1 MGYPAKP
8 KAAILQKML
17 PPNNKPM
24 SQLAKDEGIAQGTL
38 YSWRAAARAQ
48 GQLMPNGDSTPQGWG
63 SSDKFVAVLET
74 SALNDIAL
82 SIYCRKKGLHTQQIK
97 EWRAACEQAND
108 WDRSQNKRLQEHSR
122 SSDKRIKALER
133 ELYRKEKA
141 LAETAALLVLR
152 KKSQAIWEDQEDER
166 LTP

>member
-1 MGYPAKP
+1 MGYPAKR

-17 PPNNKPM
+17 PPNNKPI

-38 YSWRAAARAQ
+38 YSWRAVARAQ
-48 GQLMPNGDSTPQGWG
+48 GQLMPDGDSTPQGWG
-63 SSDKFVAVLET
+63 SSDKFAAVLET
-74 SALNDIAL
+74 SALNETAL

-97 EWRAACEQAND
+97 EWREACEQAND
-108 WDRSQNKRLQEHSR
+108 WGWAQNKRLQENTR

-141 LAETAALLVLR
+141 LAKTAVLLVLR
-152 KKSQAIWEDQEDER
+152 KKAQAIWGDQEDEW
-166 LTP
+166 LNP